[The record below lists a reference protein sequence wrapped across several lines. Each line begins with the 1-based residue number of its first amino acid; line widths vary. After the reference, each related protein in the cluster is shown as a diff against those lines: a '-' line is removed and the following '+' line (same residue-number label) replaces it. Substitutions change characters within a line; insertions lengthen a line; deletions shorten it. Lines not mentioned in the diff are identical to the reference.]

1 MSPSSRWER
10 LAPLT
15 GVVFVALAI
24 VSIIL
29 SGSTPDST
37 DTTAG
42 VVGFWQAHDSR
53 EMTSGLLG
61 ALAVVFFLW
70 FLGSLRSALGR
81 SERQSERLATTVFA
95 GFLVFAVGL
104 LSILGFQFA
113 AADVADN
120 SGVAP
125 EVVGTLSVLQSDFF
139 FPLSV
144 GLIVGFL
151 SSAVAI
157 WRYGAF
163 PRWLAYLAIVAA
175 ILFVTP
181 AFFVGLPLAGIWVLV
196 VSVLMY
202 QEAGAPRPQTP

>member
-1 MSPSSRWER
+1 MSPSSRWEK

-24 VSIIL
+24 VSIAL

-42 VVGFWQAHDSR
+42 VAGFWQAHDNR
-53 EMTSGLLG
+53 EATSALLG
-61 ALAVVFFLW
+61 ALAVIFFLW
-70 FLGSLRSALGR
+70 FLGSLRSALTR
-81 SERQSERLATTVFA
+81 NERQSERLGTTVFA

-104 LSILGFQFA
+104 LALLSFQFA

-157 WRYGAF
+157 WRYGVF

-202 QEAGAPRPQTP
+202 QQAGAARPQNA

>member
-1 MSPSSRWER
+1 MSPASRWER

-15 GVVFVALAI
+15 GVVFVVLAI

-37 DTTAG
+37 DTTTG

-53 EMTSGLLG
+53 EATSGIVG
-61 ALAVVFFLW
+61 AVAIIFFLW
-70 FLGSLRSALGR
+70 FLASLRTTLGR
-81 SERQSERLATTVFA
+81 NGGQSERIATTVFA

-104 LSILGFQFA
+104 LALLSFQFA

-144 GLIVGFL
+144 GLITGFL
-151 SSAVAI
+151 ATAI
-157 WRYGAF
+157 AILRYGAF
-163 PRWLAYLAIVAA
+163 PRWLAYFA
-175 ILFVTP
+175 ILTAVLFFTP
-181 AFFVGLPLAGIWVLV
+181 GFFIGIILAGIWVLV
-196 VSVLMY
+196 ASVLMY
-202 QEAGAPRPQTP
+202 QQAGAARPQNA